1 MPRYK
6 ITIEYD
12 GQDFH
17 GWQRQN
23 KLKTIQ
29 GELETALYKFCG
41 EKIKVFG
48 AGRTDTG
55 VHALAQVAHLDVDKN
70 KLEDKLNKLG
80 KLTLGLNYYLTR
92 STSNKISVL
101 NTKKV
106 KDSFHARFSALSR
119 SYKYTIL
126 NSKSPS
132 PLLRDTTWR
141 IPKKLDENL
150 MKNAAI
156 LMEGKHDFSAF
167 RSIDCQSR
175 SPIKTIKKI
184 EVKKIKDIIYIKV
197 IAKSFLMS
205 QVRIIAGTL
214 VEIGLKKKTEENII
228 KALKNGK
235 RSLAGPTAP
244 AHALVLERI
253 IY

>member
-1 MPRYK
+1 
-6 ITIEYD
+6 
-12 GQDFH
+12 
-17 GWQRQN
+17 
-23 KLKTIQ
+23 
-29 GELETALYKFCG
+29 
-41 EKIKVFG
+41 
-48 AGRTDTG
+48 
-55 VHALAQVAHLDVDKN
+55 
-70 KLEDKLNKLG
+70 
-80 KLTLGLNYYLTR
+80 
-92 STSNKISVL
+92 
-101 NTKKV
+101 
-106 KDSFHARFSALSR
+106 
-119 SYKYTIL
+119 
-126 NSKSPS
+126 
-132 PLLRDTTWR
+132 
-141 IPKKLDENL
+141 
-150 MKNAAI
+150 MKNAAS

-244 AHALVLERI
+244 AHALVLEKI